1 MKKNF
6 RFFDNRQKYLLFVT
20 TTNEKNKIADALKP
34 IVQNLKPKNP
44 ALKIFDAGMGDGS
57 LLMSVMRQCHQKM
70 PNIPLLVSTKEI
82 SMEDV
87 RLGLEKL
94 PDRFAE
100 HKNTVFVISNLNYVE
115 STSLKSRNVKKQK
128 KMNWKVVKLKGNSSL
143 DFSNQLRKLNQE
155 FLAKNWQVETNPKTG
170 TSTYKEP
177 SVIVIYRKDQEFVL
191 QDVIPKKNNGKTDYD
206 LIIASQPYRSRVTAE
221 KKVKYVIEPMIKS
234 LAKKGKLVVVHACG
248 GDPANKIVKK
258 IWPKENP
265 FPYLYSSIEKYIKSN
280 SDKSFLKM
288 LKFHKVKKITYVLRA
303 LPNEIS
309 GGIATS
315 LIFSAWNAAV
325 YVNQISDEQIMKAE
339 KHKNYQKVVQ
349 NVVNKYRGLHFKN
362 ELFVIEKKKIIFST
376 SVCNQKLFLTLKL
389 ISYLNFYLL

>member
-34 IVQNLKPKNP
+34 IVQSTKAKNP
-44 ALKIFDAGMGDGS
+44 ALKVFDAGMGDGS

-94 PDRFAE
+94 PDRFVE

-115 STSLKSRNVKKQK
+115 STKLKSNNQKKQK

-143 DFSNQLRKLNQE
+143 DFSTQLRKLNQD
-155 FLAKNWQVETNPKTG
+155 FLAKKWQVERNPKSG
-170 TSTYKEP
+170 NPTYKEP
-177 SVIVIYRKDQEFVL
+177 SVIVIYRKDHEFVL
-191 QDVIPKKNNGKTDYD
+191 KDVIPKKNNGESEYD
-206 LIIASQPYRSRVTAE
+206 IIIASQPYRSRVTAE
-221 KKVKYVIEPMIKS
+221 KKVKFVIEPMIKS
-234 LAKKGKLVVVHACG
+234 LAKNGKLIVVHACG
-248 GDPANKIVKK
+248 GDPGNKIIKK
-258 IWPKENP
+258 VWPKEKP
-265 FPYLYSSIEKYIKSN
+265 FPSLYPQIVKFIKSN
-280 SDKSFLKM
+280 LSKEYLNQI
-288 LKFHKVKKITYVLRA
+288 KFHKAKKFKYMLRA

-315 LIFSAWNAAV
+315 VIFSAWNAAV
-325 YVNQISDEQIMKAE
+325 YVNQMTDEQIFKAE
-339 KHKNYQKVVQ
+339 KSKNYQEIVQ
-349 NVVNKYRGLHFKN
+349 KIVNKHKGLYFNN
-362 ELFVIEKKKIIFST
+362 ELFVIERK
-376 SVCNQKLFLTLKL
+376 
-389 ISYLNFYLL
+389 

>member
-34 IVQNLKPKNP
+34 IVQKIKPKFP
-44 ALKIFDAGMGDGS
+44 ALKVFDAGMGDGS

-70 PNIPLLVSTKEI
+70 PHIPLLVSTKEI

-94 PDRFAE
+94 PDRFVE

-115 STSLKSRNVKKQK
+115 STSLKSNNKKKQK
-128 KMNWKVVKLKGNSSL
+128 KMNWKVVKLIGNSSL
-143 DFSNQLRKLNQE
+143 DYANQLRRLNQE
-155 FLAKNWQVETNPKTG
+155 FLNKKWQIERNPKNG
-170 TSTYKEP
+170 NPTYKEP
-177 SVIVIYRKDQEFVL
+177 SVIVIYRKDQEFSL
-191 QDVIPKKNNGKTDYD
+191 KNIIPKKNDGKNSYN
-206 LIIASQPYRSRVTAE
+206 LIIASQPYRSRISAE
-221 KKVKYVIEPMIKS
+221 KKVKYVIEPMLKS
-234 LAKKGKLVVVHACG
+234 LDKKGKLVVVHACG
-248 GDPANKIVKK
+248 KDPGNKIIKK
-258 IWPKENP
+258 IWPNENP
-265 FPYLYSSIEKYIKSN
+265 FPSLYDSILKYIKN
-280 SDKSFLKM
+280 NTDTDLLKT
-288 LKFHKVKKITYVLRA
+288 LKFNKKQTIKYVLRA

-339 KHKNYQKVVQ
+339 RSKNYQKIVQ
-349 NVVNKYRGLHFKN
+349 QVVNNNKGLHFNN
-362 ELFVIEKKKIIFST
+362 ELFVIEKK
-376 SVCNQKLFLTLKL
+376 
-389 ISYLNFYLL
+389 

>member
-115 STSLKSRNVKKQK
+115 STSLKSRNPKKQK
-128 KMNWKVVKLKGNSSL
+128 KMNWKVVKLNGNSSL

-155 FLAKNWQVETNPKTG
+155 FLAKKWQVETNPKTG

-191 QDVIPKKNNGKTDYD
+191 QDVIPKK
-206 LIIASQPYRSRVTAE
+206 I
-221 KKVKYVIEPMIKS
+221 M
-234 LAKKGKLVVVHACG
+234 GKL
-248 GDPANKIVKK
+248 
-258 IWPKENP
+258 
-265 FPYLYSSIEKYIKSN
+265 
-280 SDKSFLKM
+280 
-288 LKFHKVKKITYVLRA
+288 
-303 LPNEIS
+303 
-309 GGIATS
+309 
-315 LIFSAWNAAV
+315 
-325 YVNQISDEQIMKAE
+325 IM
-339 KHKNYQKVVQ
+339 
-349 NVVNKYRGLHFKN
+349 
-362 ELFVIEKKKIIFST
+362 I
-376 SVCNQKLFLTLKL
+376 
-389 ISYLNFYLL
+389 

>member
-115 STSLKSRNVKKQK
+115 STSLKSRNFKKQK

-155 FLAKNWQVETNPKTG
+155 FLAKKWQVETNPKTG

-177 SVIVIYRKDQEFVL
+177 SVIVIFRKDQEFVL
-191 QDVIPKKNNGKTDYD
+191 QDIIPKKNNGKTDYD

-234 LAKKGKLVVVHACG
+234 LSKKGKLVVVHACG
-248 GDPANKIVKK
+248 GDPANKIIKK

-280 SDKSFLKM
+280 TDKSFLKT
-288 LKFHKVKKITYVLRA
+288 LKFHKVKKISYVLRA

-349 NVVNKYRGLHFKN
+349 NIVNKNKGLHFKN
-362 ELFVIEKKKIIFST
+362 ELFVIEKK
-376 SVCNQKLFLTLKL
+376 
-389 ISYLNFYLL
+389 